1 MVANGRNRHTH
12 QGLGSSIDY
21 SWYQLIDPSSNPP
34 LDQPYFGH
42 PYTGYESS
50 STTLVPSNDTLR
62 WFPPAPT
69 GLPADIVLGSTA
81 SLGDSGLLNT
91 RQGIDQANIHLG
103 NAQPNDS
110 NDMGE
115 APFLIGAHVN
125 TEARS
130 TTSSVICSVPVDKL
144 DEADDKIT
152 VADLDRFLSNHDR
165 VCLCL
170 NCLGS
175 ILDIPHILPSAEF
188 RKRFPALQQ
197 ISCRIEGCT
206 WNQEIDQWHIFTDL
220 WDTKSHEQTHFRE
233 ETRDQDGKLVY
244 TCKDGRC
251 RIRTKRKDDVKR
263 HYATVHCKNPERFP
277 CHVIGCPFS
286 GENGFTRKD
295 KLTNHMKSTH
305 KGLPFPSKRLQAI
318 KPKTGVSNAG
328 VHKAGSQA

>member
-50 STTLVPSNDTLR
+50 STTLVPSNDALR
-62 WFPPAPT
+62 CFPPAPT
-69 GLPADIVLGSTA
+69 ALPADIVTGCTP
-81 SLGDSGLLNT
+81 SLGGPGLLNT
-91 RQGIDQANIHLG
+91 RQGIDQANIRLG
-103 NAQPNDS
+103 NAQLNDS
-110 NDMGE
+110 NDMAE
-115 APFLIGAHVN
+115 APFLIGAHAN

-130 TTSSVICSVPVDKL
+130 TTFSALRSVPGGKP
-144 DEADDKIT
+144 DEADDKTT
-152 VADLDRFLSNHDR
+152 VVDIDRLHGTSHVR
-165 VCLCL
+165 VCTCL
-170 NCLGS
+170 NCLATPTSPFSLG
-175 ILDIPHILPSAEF
+175 
-188 RKRFPALQQ
+188 RFPALQH

-206 WNQEIDQWHIFTDL
+206 WVQNMNLPHISYAITYMAF
-220 WDTKSHEQTHFRE
+220 HEESHFRA
-233 ETRDQDGKLVY
+233 ETPDQDGKLIY
-244 TCKDGRC
+244 TCTNDRC
-251 RIRTKRKDDVKR
+251 RIRTKRRDDVKR
-263 HYATVHCKNPERFP
+263 HYATVHCKNPQRYP

-295 KLTNHMKSTH
+295 KLASHMKSTH

>member
-1 MVANGRNRHTH
+1 MN
-12 QGLGSSIDY
+12 
-21 SWYQLIDPSSNPP
+21 
-34 LDQPYFGH
+34 
-42 PYTGYESS
+42 
-50 STTLVPSNDTLR
+50 LR
-62 WFPPAPT
+62 
-69 GLPADIVLGSTA
+69 
-81 SLGDSGLLNT
+81 
-91 RQGIDQANIHLG
+91 LG

-110 NDMGE
+110 NDTAK
-115 APFLIGAHVN
+115 APFLIVSHVN
-125 TEARS
+125 TEAKS
-130 TTSSVICSVPVDKL
+130 TTSSAMRSIPVGKL

-175 ILDIPHILPSAEF
+175 ILDIPLIPYSAEF
-188 RKRFPALQQ
+188 RNRFPALQH

-206 WNQEIDQWHIFTDL
+206 WIQRIDQRYHFIDF
-220 WDTKSHEQTHFRE
+220 WDVRSHEQTHFRE
-233 ETRDQDGKLVY
+233 ETRDRDGKLVY

-263 HYATVHCKNPERFP
+263 HYATVHCKNPERLP

-305 KGLPFPSKRLQAI
+305 KGLPFPSKRMQTI